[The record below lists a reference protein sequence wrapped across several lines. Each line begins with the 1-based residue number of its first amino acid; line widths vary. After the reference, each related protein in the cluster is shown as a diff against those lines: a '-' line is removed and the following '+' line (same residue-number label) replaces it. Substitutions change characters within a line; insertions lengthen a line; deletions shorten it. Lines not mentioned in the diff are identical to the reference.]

1 MLKLTT
7 IHIEEIRKYFL
18 ATNEEEQLIIQK
30 NIRPSYLSNF
40 LPTIKNLFNSKVSDE
55 GKLSSVAKSMGA
67 EDHLKVLK
75 EIQQDYYS
83 HLAEQYNSGALNPDI
98 ELLIEVQ
105 NRDFL
110 QEVEFQKELKT
121 AFQLS
126 ERESLKKK
134 FQQLDKESD
143 ISEEEIDAAFKLI
156 ERQKLKERF
165 QKFEKGNEL
174 EAIGM
179 VAEPSSEYSIKKN
192 ASTKKASA
200 DVIKFKWRP
209 IAIAASIVGFLGLAA
224 YIFILVEGKKES
236 NQMAINR
243 NDQIDLFGKDN
254 NLTDLGSAYKIKEQR
269 AIGTNGTLKT
279 DSIKVIVR
287 DVSAMADLINFKISF
302 LINKFDSA
310 AAIEHAAKTKHH
322 DLDSLKSLQDYLHLI
337 SNTYSYS
344 AETKTIILNVSANDS
359 LITVYRYPASA
370 KQPSIYIKLNTF
382 FYKIDTTIT
391 PVLLKQIND
400 RSLIEILERI

>member
-40 LPTIKNLFNSKVSDE
+40 LPEIKNLFNSKVSDL

-98 ELLIEVQ
+98 ESLMKVQ

-121 AFQLS
+121 AFKQN
-126 ERESLKKK
+126 ERESFKKK

-143 ISEEEIDAAFKLI
+143 IDTDEMSQAFKLI
-156 ERQKLKERF
+156 ERQKLKKQF

-179 VAEPSSEYSIKKN
+179 VAEPLSEYSIKKG
-192 ASTKKASA
+192 SA

-224 YIFILVEGKKES
+224 YILILVEGKKES

-243 NDQIDLFGKDN
+243 NNQIDLFGKDN
-254 NLTDLGSAYKIKEQR
+254 NLTDSGRAYKIKEQR
-269 AIGTNGTLKT
+269 AIGTDGTLKT

-310 AAIEHAAKTKHH
+310 VAIEHAAKNKHH

-344 AETKTIILNVSANDS
+344 EETKTITLNVPANDS

-391 PVLLKQIND
+391 PILLKQLND